1 MGILFL
7 TILAIPFILLFVLG
21 VPIVIGVF
29 VYKDAVKRETNP
41 WLWTIVAALT
51 PSFIGLIVYLIV
63 RNDYPLKGTNNFNY
77 QTSGQ
82 NTYGENT
89 YEQKTYTNEDGEAFS
104 QTVTPNHSIPTW
116 GKVLIIIGCVL
127 IFAFIVTAIISMLF
141 SVIGYIEMPMHSE
154 IF

>member
-63 RNDYPLKGTNNFNY
+63 RN
-77 QTSGQ
+77 
-82 NTYGENT
+82 
-89 YEQKTYTNEDGEAFS
+89 
-104 QTVTPNHSIPTW
+104 
-116 GKVLIIIGCVL
+116 
-127 IFAFIVTAIISMLF
+127 
-141 SVIGYIEMPMHSE
+141 
-154 IF
+154 

>member
-1 MGILFL
+1 MEILPI
-7 TILAIPFILLFVLG
+7 TMLAIPLIFIFLFVFVLG

-29 VYKDAVKRETNP
+29 VYKDAIKRETNP

-82 NTYGENT
+82 DT

-104 QTVTPNHSIPTW
+104 HTVTPNHSMPTW

-141 SVIGYIEMPMHSE
+141 GTIGYSE
-154 IF
+154 ISMHNEIF

>member
-1 MGILFL
+1 MEILFMVL
-7 TILAIPFILLFVLG
+7 PLIILLPLVLG

-29 VYKDAVKRETNP
+29 VYKDAIKRETNP

-82 NTYGENT
+82 NTY
-89 YEQKTYTNEDGEAFS
+89 EQKTYTNEDGETFS
-104 QTVTPNHSIPTW
+104 QTVPPNHSIPTW

-127 IFAFIVTAIISMLF
+127 IFALIFTAIISMLF
-141 SVIGYIEMPMHSE
+141 GTLGYNEMSMNSE

>member
-1 MGILFL
+1 
-7 TILAIPFILLFVLG
+7 
-21 VPIVIGVF
+21 
-29 VYKDAVKRETNP
+29 
-41 WLWTIVAALT
+41 T

-82 NTYGENT
+82 NTY
-89 YEQKTYTNEDGEAFS
+89 EQKTYTNEDGETFS
-104 QTVTPNHSIPTW
+104 QTVPPNHSIPTW

-127 IFAFIVTAIISMLF
+127 IFALIFTAIISMLF
-141 SVIGYIEMPMHSE
+141 GTLGYNEMSMNSE